1 MGYQVSTG
9 QPREDF
15 IDKAIRHVELRQGM
29 LGIQV
34 KIMQA
39 VEIGKG
45 ATLKVM
51 PDLVKI
57 IEPKEEDN
65 NITPTVVSTQTEGAE
80 QE

>member
-1 MGYQVSTG
+1 
-9 QPREDF
+9 
-15 IDKAIRHVELRQGM
+15 M

-39 VEIGKG
+39 IEIKTGN
-45 ATLKVM
+45 TVKVM
-51 PDLVKI
+51 PDHIKI